1 MITTPK
7 GIDGEPFSDS
17 QTTDF
22 WEYRLLKLDASRA
35 GERIQDQINQ
45 NAECAW
51 ELLTFTAAGPD
62 LIFIF
67 RRMKTST
74 SVEINM
80 ATQSLPVALDE
91 QPTFSESFDV
101 AKLKLYRLIFFVLLI
116 LVVVFTK

>member
-7 GIDGEPFSDS
+7 GIDGEHFSDS

-45 NAECAW
+45 NAECGW
-51 ELLTFTAAGPD
+51 ELLTFTAAEPD

-67 RRMKTST
+67 RRMNTST
-74 SVEINM
+74 SVEINT
-80 ATQSLPVALDE
+80 ATQSFPVALDE

-116 LVVVFTK
+116 LAIVFTK